1 MIQLIT
7 EAIVVATRARHPAV
21 NIADRF
27 TQDLTQPGS
36 GGKQYTSPEAF
47 DRHQASLWSN

>member
-7 EAIVVATRARHPAV
+7 KVMLVATRARYPAV

-27 TQDLTQPGS
+27 TRDLTKPAS
-36 GGKQYTSPEAF
+36 GRKQYASPEAF
-47 DRHQASLWSN
+47 EGHQASLWSN